1 MNEMR
6 ALAHPFHTFIWPF
19 HLSICAKLSSNT
31 IYFIANHLMNNW
43 NFHSISNIER
53 DNLKPEE
60 KQFIK
65 KNRQKIQRV
74 EEEKNTQRGHKTK
87 QNKVSKEKTFT

>member
-1 MNEMR
+1 
-6 ALAHPFHTFIWPF
+6 
-19 HLSICAKLSSNT
+19 
-31 IYFIANHLMNNW
+31 MNNW

-60 KQFIK
+60 KQFIEE
-65 KNRQKIQRV
+65 KNRQKRQRV
-74 EEEKNTQRGHKTK
+74 VEEKNTQRGHKTK